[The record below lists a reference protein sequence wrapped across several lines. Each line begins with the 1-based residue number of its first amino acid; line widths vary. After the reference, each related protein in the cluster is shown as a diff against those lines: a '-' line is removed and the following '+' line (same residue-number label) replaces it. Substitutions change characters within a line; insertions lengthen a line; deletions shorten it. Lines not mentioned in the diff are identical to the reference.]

1 MEQYVLFLILGILA
15 VVLGVAIKRKRM
27 EIFINFA
34 LRLAAGAVGIYL
46 LNTILAMASIQTLVG
61 FNMTNVL
68 VVGVLGLPGFAM
80 LYGLGF
86 YFTL

>member
-46 LNTILAMASIQTLVG
+46 LNTILVMASIQTLVG

-68 VVGVLGLPGFAM
+68 VVGVLGLPGFAL

>member
-46 LNTILAMASIQTLVG
+46 LNTILVMASIQTLVG

>member
-15 VVLGVAIKRKRM
+15 IVLGVAIKRKRM
-27 EIFINFA
+27 EIFINFV

>member
-1 MEQYVLFLILGILA
+1 MESYVLLLIAAIGAVILG
-15 VVLGVAIKRKRM
+15 VSIKKKKM
-27 EIFINFA
+27 DLFINFA

-46 LNTILAMASIQTLVG
+46 LNTLLAMANIQAFVG
-61 FNMTNVL
+61 FNPTNVL

>member
-15 VVLGVAIKRKRM
+15 IVLGVAIKRKRM
-27 EIFINFA
+27 EIFINFV

-68 VVGVLGLPGFAM
+68 VVGVLGLPGFAL

>member
-27 EIFINFA
+27 EIFINFV

-68 VVGVLGLPGFAM
+68 VVGVLGLPGFAL

>member
-15 VVLGVAIKRKRM
+15 IVLGVAIKRKRM

-46 LNTILAMASIQTLVG
+46 LNTILVMASIQTLVG

-68 VVGVLGLPGFAM
+68 VVGVLGLPGFAL

>member
-1 MEQYVLFLILGILA
+1 MEQYVLLLILGILG

-27 EIFINFA
+27 EIFINFV

-68 VVGVLGLPGFAM
+68 VVGVLGLPGFAL